1 MRNTPPAIQVL
12 HFYSFLLSDGVHFPH
27 EVTAISNNEGFVYLS
42 NVLTDEQA
50 NRRANRLMDRVQ
62 GKKLQRQQEGDP
74 LNSDDFLQISQIG
87 MTHYFSKRGATYPDD
102 ASFESVIAA
111 EHGIL
116 NEKRVEV
123 VPSQIEKSVPEKS
136 DFTDKPLFQNLVL
149 PAMTPG
155 ILEDVQ
161 QVMTDYPDLIEQL
174 DSGADITASGM
185 IELIFALVGSIHP
198 DDPNGWVLDYLDEFG
213 NLKSES
219 NDQ

>member
-1 MRNTPPAIQVL
+1 MSNTPPAIQVL

-27 EVTAISNNEGFVYLS
+27 EVTAISNDEGFVYLS
-42 NVLTDEQA
+42 NALTAEQSKWK
-50 NRRANRLMDRVQ
+50 ANRLMDRVQ
-62 GKKLQRQQEGDP
+62 GKKLQRHQEGNP
-74 LNSDDFLQISQIG
+74 LNSNDFIKISQIG
-87 MTHYFSKRGATYPDD
+87 MTHYFSKRGTTYPDD

-111 EHGIL
+111 EQKIL

-123 VPSQIEKSVPEKS
+123 VPSTIEKSVSEKS
-136 DFTDKPLFQNLVL
+136 DLADKPLFQNLVL

-161 QVMTDYPDLIEQL
+161 QVMNDYPDLIDQL

-219 NDQ
+219 NG

>member
-1 MRNTPPAIQVL
+1 MSNTPSAIHVL
-12 HFYSFLLSDGVHFPH
+12 HFYNFLLSDGVHFPH

-42 NVLTDEQA
+42 NVLTPEQA
-50 NRRANRLMDRVQ
+50 KRQANRLMDRVQ
-62 GKKLQRQQEGDP
+62 GKKLQRHQEGNP
-74 LNSDDFLQISQIG
+74 LNSNDFIQISQIG

-111 EHGIL
+111 EQKIL
-116 NEKRVEV
+116 NEKKVEV
-123 VPSQIEKSVPEKS
+123 VPSKIEKSVSEKF
-136 DFTDKPLFQNLVL
+136 DLADKPLFLNLVL

-161 QVMTDYPDLIEQL
+161 QVMSDYPDLMDQL

-198 DDPNGWVLDYLDEFG
+198 DDPNGWVLDYLDEFE

-219 NDQ
+219 SD